1 MKKKSLLRRPLS
13 ALLALA
19 LMLALAP
26 AAAAASDVYCP
37 IHDKVCRKTIVV
49 EATCNQKGK
58 IQYTCPEK
66 DCTYSTVLDQDYD
79 SSNHEM
85 VYIDKGDG
93 THSGECRWHP
103 KATSGPETHRFVNGV
118 CEKCGATDYG
128 AVKMDLPA
136 EKIVPVALGDT
147 TAKLSAGNIRLT
159 LGSANITDEYE
170 LSYYW
175 YDRSQGS
182 YQVCDKA
189 EYALPAS
196 IYGKEGTYIF
206 TLVVNASPKGTMSR
220 VPLSQTC
227 RVIVQVADLIT
238 ASAVIT
244 TEDEELRLG
253 DVDNWS
259 SDSVSNQIYAA
270 VQNLCGRNA
279 RPQYVRFNDVKESS
293 IGKLNVSNTSNQYA
307 FGETSK
313 DLEDVRF
320 TAKGE
325 AGDFVVSF
333 TAYDTDGESYA
344 GVLTITVQQY
354 SGNMDVLYIASQSKP
369 LTLSSKDFEAFW
381 QDVCPNGEL
390 EYVCFDSLP
399 RSVDGTLYTEYETS
413 FRADPLRLNDELYV
427 EPVRRQY
434 ALDNVV
440 FEPSV
445 GAKQG
450 GYITLEFTGYGT
462 RSTGR
467 DAERKGVMYIFFMD
481 ETSSADVS
489 VTASTGGTALDPA
502 AFRKAYQAVMGGT
515 GTDNFYIQLIDVPA
529 SGALYL
535 DRSASKTGILL
546 TQSNVEGRSFAS
558 SGSRGETI
566 SALSYVPGTAA
577 SESVRYVASSSQGK
591 PLFAGNIRFTST
603 SVPAPST
610 DALEVKYSCPSTGV
624 SFKGSDFENLLGANG
639 AKIVSVSFT
648 PPAALFGTLYQGRT
662 AVSAG
667 TPITTDTYWLSVSS
681 GTAGVNSVNDVS
693 FVPALSYTS
702 GPVVIPFTAISTT
715 GARSSG
721 NVRITVSPDAAKPGT
736 SDPGTNNPGTTNPG
750 TSLPVKTFSDV
761 PANKYYYA
769 QVTALTSS
777 GVLTGYEDGT
787 FRPDKTVTL
796 GEALK
801 MILTSVGY
809 AEQAPTD
816 SHWASGY
823 LAKAKA
829 DNLLPA
835 GINERLDRSVDRYTM
850 AEITARAMGLTL
862 TPLATSPFADMA
874 VNDTAAPA
882 VGALHSIGVLI
893 GSENAAKQMIYQG
906 KYAIKRCDFA
916 IIIWRVQNYV
926 RTGNVNGT
934 AAG

>member
-1 MKKKSLLRRPLS
+1 MKKKNPFRRPL
-13 ALLALA
+13 AVLLALI
-19 LMLALAP
+19 LMLTMAP
-26 AAAAASDVYCP
+26 VAAAATERCPYCQS
-37 IHDKVCRKTIVV
+37 VCEETVLHKANCHETGVLKY
-49 EATCNQKGK
+49 ECTN
-58 IQYTCPEK
+58 
-66 DCTYSTVLDQDYD
+66 DSCTYHYSVLRETEIDER
-79 SSNHEM
+79 NHDM
-85 VYIDKGDG
+85 IYTDNGNG
-93 THSGECRWHP
+93 THSGECPWHP
-103 KATSGPETHRFVNGV
+103 KETKGPVAHHFVNGV
-118 CEKCGATDYG
+118 CEQCFATDYS

-147 TAKLSAGNIRLT
+147 NAKLSAGSIRLT

-206 TLVVNASPKGTMSR
+206 TLVVNASPKKTMSR

-259 SDSVSNQIYAA
+259 ADSVSNQIYEA

-279 RPQYVRFNDVKESS
+279 RPQYVCFNDVSESS
-293 IGKLNVSNTSNQYA
+293 IGKLNVSSNHTQYA

-325 AGDFVVSF
+325 AGDFIVSF
-333 TAYDTDGESYA
+333 TAYDTDGKSYA
-344 GVLTITVQQY
+344 GVLTITVQKY
-354 SGNMDVLYIASQSKP
+354 SGDMDVLYIASQSKP
-369 LTLSSKDFEAFW
+369 LTLSSKDFEDFW

-390 EYVCFDSLP
+390 EYICFDSLP

-434 ALDNVV
+434 AIDNVV

-467 DAERKGVMYIFFMD
+467 SVEREGVMYIFFAED
-481 ETSSADVS
+481 ASAADVS
-489 VTASTGGTALDPA
+489 VTASAGGTVLDPA

-515 GTDNFYIQLIDVPA
+515 GTDNFFVQLIDIPA

-535 DRSASKTGILL
+535 DRSANKTGTQL
-546 TQSNVEGRSFAS
+546 TASNAEGRLFAC

-566 SALSYVPGTAA
+566 GALTYVPGTAA
-577 SESVRYVASSSQGK
+577 SESIRYVASSTQGK
-591 PLFAGNIRFTST
+591 PLFAGNIRFAST

-648 PPAALFGTLYQGRT
+648 PPAALFGTLYHGRT

-667 TPITTDTYWLSVSS
+667 TPITTDTYWLNVSS

-702 GPVVIPFTAISTT
+702 GTVVIPFTAISTT

-721 NVRITVSPDAAKPGT
+721 NVRITVSSNAANPGT

-750 TSLPVKTFSDV
+750 TNLPVKTFSDV
-761 PANKYYYA
+761 KNSDYYYS
-769 QVTALTSS
+769 QVTALTTS
-777 GVLTGYEDGT
+777 GVLKGYEDGT
-787 FRPDKTVTL
+787 FRPKNTVTL

-801 MILTSVGY
+801 MIMTSVGY

-835 GINERLDRSVDRYTM
+835 GIIERLDRPVDRYTI
-850 AEITARAMGLTL
+850 AEITARAMKLNMSSLTV
-862 TPLATSPFADMA
+862 SPFADMA
-874 VNDTAAPA
+874 VSDTAAPA
-882 VGALHSIGVLI
+882 VGALHGIGVLI
-893 GSENAAKQMIYQG
+893 GSGTPAVYQG
-906 KYAIKRCDFA
+906 KYAIMRCDFA
-916 IIIWRVQNYV
+916 IIIWRVQNYM

-934 AAG
+934 TAG